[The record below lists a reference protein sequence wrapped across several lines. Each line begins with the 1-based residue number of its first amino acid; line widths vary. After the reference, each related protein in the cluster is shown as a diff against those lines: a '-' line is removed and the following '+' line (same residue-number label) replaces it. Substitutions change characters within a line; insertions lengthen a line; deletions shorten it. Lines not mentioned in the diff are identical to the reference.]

1 MMHGQKNIKN
11 FWTVYPFN
19 IHVNK
24 SVCKGMNTAGVI
36 YPIKTKRTYLGNDLQ
51 IRSATDSRNVNI
63 LISKIKSTEIY
74 EGWKTAI
81 KGK

>member
-1 MMHGQKNIKN
+1 
-11 FWTVYPFN
+11 
-19 IHVNK
+19 
-24 SVCKGMNTAGVI
+24 VCKGMNTACVI

-74 EGWKTAI
+74 EG
-81 KGK
+81 